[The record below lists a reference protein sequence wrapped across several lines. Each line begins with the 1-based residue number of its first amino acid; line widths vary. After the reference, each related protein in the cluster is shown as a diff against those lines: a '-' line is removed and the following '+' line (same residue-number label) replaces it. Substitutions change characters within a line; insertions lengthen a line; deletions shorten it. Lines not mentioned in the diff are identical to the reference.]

1 VKISIYSRY
10 SVDSP
15 GGVER
20 FIVCLRDVLNRHGH
34 FCEVI
39 ESASLGCSNS
49 DTPYVVA
56 KAMAQDWLTRRNSS
70 DIGVF
75 NGEYGMLAPRGR
87 TVNVFHGTFTGRN
100 LACARITPLK
110 RTLAGFVIGG
120 FMHWRAG
127 FRNHRVTVSSSCARQ
142 LTYLNLL
149 AGTTVIQ
156 NGVDVNMFCP
166 GKNIAAREQLGLP
179 PKGRIYL
186 YVSRIEENKFPGF
199 INVWAKNFSSDE
211 TLVVAADKQMDW
223 ESTVVYMRNVAYER
237 MPLLYQAADA
247 LLMPTLYEGCPYVV
261 IEAMSCATVLVASPV
276 GHAQDIINA
285 EPELRQCFE
294 PKYDAMSF
302 LSLARKLLDDAGR
315 VQRIKQLERKYVL
328 ENNSDEIMGKKYEDF
343 FESILGRKGGSRY

>member
-1 VKISIYSRY
+1 MKISIYSRY
-10 SVDSP
+10 SVNSP

-49 DTPYVVA
+49 DTPYTVA
-56 KAMAQDWLTRRNSS
+56 KAMAKDWLTRQYSS

-75 NGEYGMLAPRGR
+75 NGEYGMFVPRGR

-100 LACARITPLK
+100 LACARITLLK

-127 FRNHRVTVSSSCARQ
+127 FRKHRVTVSSSCARQ

-149 AGTTVIQ
+149 PTSTVIQ
-156 NGVDVNMFCP
+156 NGVDVNMFSP
-166 GKNIAAREQLGLP
+166 GERVAAREQLGLP
-179 PKGRIYL
+179 VEGRIYL
-186 YVSRIEENKFPGF
+186 YVSRIEDNKFPGF
-199 INVWAKNFSSDE
+199 INVWAKNFLPNE
-211 TLVVAADKQMDW
+211 TIVVAADKQMDW
-223 ESTVVYMRNVAYER
+223 ESTVIFMRNVAYAR

-247 LLMPTLYEGCPYVV
+247 LLMPTLYEGCPYAV
-261 IEAMSCATVLVASPV
+261 IEAMSCGTLLIASPV

-294 PKYDAMSF
+294 PKYDAMAF
-302 LSLARKLLDDAGR
+302 LSRARKLLDDTDR
-315 VQRIKQLERKYVL
+315 VQRIKHLERKYVL
-328 ENNSDEIMGKKYEDF
+328 ENNSDEIMGKKYEDL
-343 FESILGRKGGSRY
+343 FESILSGKGSS